1 MTYKCRYAS
10 LGPLTFRET
19 AVSFYFLILVSLW
32 FFQVANFLWFFQ
44 VAKFFDHLSIW
55 SLVQNFVLYIQVHY
69 SLLPFFVIYSVGARI
84 HSWLGRLLCS
94 PKRGAFSWSDCFDLL
109 CIDLYIF
116 VYLRRFTLIDP
127 VLIWMVAEDR
137 WSCDLV
143 TSPLQ
148 RSTSVG
154 KPRRNCKAWWVD
166 CPTFWLV
173 LLLMFLA
180 IFYWNPYPGNDDD
193 KVGGPYFDS
202 HWWLYGDS
210 GSRWVKQP
218 QQSSYFSYYLSP
230 QPGLPPTVWSTER

>member
-94 PKRGAFSWSDCFDLL
+94 PKRGAFS
-109 CIDLYIF
+109 
-116 VYLRRFTLIDP
+116 
-127 VLIWMVAEDR
+127 
-137 WSCDLV
+137 
-143 TSPLQ
+143 
-148 RSTSVG
+148 
-154 KPRRNCKAWWVD
+154 
-166 CPTFWLV
+166 
-173 LLLMFLA
+173 
-180 IFYWNPYPGNDDD
+180 
-193 KVGGPYFDS
+193 
-202 HWWLYGDS
+202 
-210 GSRWVKQP
+210 
-218 QQSSYFSYYLSP
+218 
-230 QPGLPPTVWSTER
+230 